1 MTGFN
6 RYMGFLFRL
15 ALACGFAMPV
25 SAGSSEQDAG
35 EDVQAVRQRLDELRQ
50 EHGVYDPVLI
60 EAWSDLAAR
69 QAEEGDHEQAAE
81 AWREALQISRISD
94 GLYDASQLRIIE
106 QLAMAYEKA
115 GETEEA
121 DTYHYLLFHTRS
133 RLHEPDSLEMVDA
146 VIAWSDWKL
155 LRSTARENGIY
166 PGALSDAELES
177 LWRQQSD
184 ALEVLQARQD
194 TAGDAIEDVRYG
206 SLLHLRAV
214 TGLGMASRILQ
225 RPAYQYDPPL
235 TQQYVMRR
243 VCRTVSDPSGGTRQE
258 CFTQQVENPQ
268 YRRAQVAERSLQAER
283 SLRAARQTL
292 SRLEDWQEQAQ
303 VKAVDADELESLD
316 QALTRLEQNARRSQF
331 GRW

>member
-1 MTGFN
+1 MAGFN
-6 RYMGFLFRL
+6 GYMGFLLQL
-15 ALACGFAMPV
+15 ALACGLAMLL
-25 SAGSSEQDAG
+25 SAGSSAQGAG
-35 EDVQAVRQRLDELRQ
+35 QDVQAVRQRLDELRQ

-60 EAWSDLAAR
+60 EAWGDLAAR

-106 QLAMAYEKA
+106 QLAMAYENA

-146 VIAWSDWKL
+146 VIDWSDWKL
-155 LRSTARENGIY
+155 RRSTAREGSIH
-166 PGALSDAELES
+166 PGALSDVELQS
-177 LWRQQSD
+177 LWDQQSD
-184 ALEVLQARQD
+184 ALEVLQARHD
-194 TAGDAIEDVRYG
+194 AAGDVIEDARFG

-214 TGLGMASRILQ
+214 TELGMASRILR
-225 RPAYQYDPPL
+225 RPVYQYDPPL
-235 TQQYVMRR
+235 AQQYVTRR

-268 YRRAQVAERSLQAER
+268 YRRAQAAERSLQANR

-292 SRLEDWQEQAQ
+292 SRLEEWQDQAR
-303 VKAVDADELESLD
+303 VTAVGSDELEALD
-316 QALTRLEQNARRSQF
+316 QSLTRMEQNARRSQF